1 MLTVPSS
8 LVDRPES
15 TSLAVP
21 PVRRIGAVVGTRPHD
36 GGGHQY
42 ALTLV
47 DALTSICDG
56 HPRLDVAVYAAGR
69 AENTSAPLF
78 GGEPVHRFIP
88 ATGLVG
94 LASRLAGTGRF
105 GNGLRNTFASAKRTI
120 RSDRPDPDTVRSQP
134 ELAAWID
141 RERLDWLFYTS
152 SSTFAFES
160 ERPFVAPIHDLQHR
174 LQPQFEEVSKGGEL
188 EQREYLFRNL
198 ARHATLL
205 LVDSEVGRE
214 DVLDAYE
221 AHGADPD
228 RVRVLPFL
236 PASYLDPSVSEADRT
251 HARDALNLPE
261 RYLLYPAQFWPH
273 KNHLRLVEAL
283 GLLRHRGDEVHVVLC
298 GSSTGALREKT
309 HARVLAAA
317 RRLGVE
323 RQVHILGYVPDA
335 FMSALYA
342 ESAGVVMPTF
352 FGPTNIPVIEG
363 WTFGKP
369 VLTSDIRGI
378 REQAGDAAV
387 LVDPASTEA
396 VAEGV
401 RRLWSDAELC
411 ARLAARGQARLAE
424 WSPEAFLA
432 AVQSIVSDADE
443 RLRGGAAPFSVAS

>member
-1 MLTVPSS
+1 M
-8 LVDRPES
+8 
-15 TSLAVP
+15 LAVP
-21 PVRRIGAVVGTRPHD
+21 SNYLDRHGSTNSAAPPARRIGTVVATLPHD

-47 DALTSICDG
+47 DALTSICEDD
-56 HPRLDVAVYAAGR
+56 PCLDVAVYREGHAADV
-69 AENTSAPLF
+69 SAQLF
-78 GGEPVHRFIP
+78 GGEPVHHTVP

-94 LASRLAGTGRF
+94 LASRFAGTGPL
-105 GNGLRNTFASAKRTI
+105 GNGLRSAYAFTRRTI
-120 RSDRPDPDTVRSQP
+120 SPSHVDPDAVRPQP
-134 ELAAWID
+134 ELSAWID
-141 RERLDWLFYTS
+141 RERLDWVFYTS
-152 SSTFAFES
+152 STTRAFES

-174 LQPQFEEVSKGGEL
+174 LQPQFEEVSKGGEM

-221 AHGADPD
+221 AHGADPE

-236 PASYLDPSVSEADRT
+236 PASYLDPSVSEADRA
-251 HARDALNLPE
+251 HARAALTLPE

-273 KNHLRLVEAL
+273 KNHLRLIEAL
-283 GLLRHRGDEVHVVLC
+283 GLLRRQGEEVHVVLC
-298 GSSTGALREKT
+298 GSSSGTLREKT
-309 HARVLAAA
+309 HAGVLAAA

-323 RQVHILGYVPDA
+323 RQVHSLGYVPDA
-335 FMSALYA
+335 LMSALYA

-378 REQAGDAAV
+378 REQVGDAAL
-387 LVDPASTEA
+387 LVDPASTDA
-396 VAEGV
+396 IAEGV
-401 RRLWSDAELC
+401 RRLWSDTELR
-411 ARLAARGQARLAE
+411 ARLAARGHARLAE
-424 WSPEAFLA
+424 WSPDAFLST
-432 AVQSIVSDADE
+432 VKSIVADADE
-443 RLRGGAAPFSVAS
+443 RVRCGAAPFSVTS

>member
-1 MLTVPSS
+1 MRAT
-8 LVDRPES
+8 
-15 TSLAVP
+15 
-21 PVRRIGAVVGTRPHD
+21 
-36 GGGHQY
+36 Y
-42 ALTLV
+42 AL
-47 DALTSICDG
+47 
-56 HPRLDVAVYAAGR
+56 
-69 AENTSAPLF
+69 
-78 GGEPVHRFIP
+78 
-88 ATGLVG
+88 
-94 LASRLAGTGRF
+94 
-105 GNGLRNTFASAKRTI
+105 AKRTI
-120 RSDRPDPDTVRSQP
+120 RPGRVDPDTLRLQP
-134 ELAAWID
+134 DLAAWID
-141 RERLDWLFYTS
+141 RERLDWVFYTS
-152 SSTFAFES
+152 SSTQAFES

-205 LVDSEVGRE
+205 LVDSEVGRD

-221 AHGADPD
+221 THGADLD

-236 PASYLDPSVSEADRT
+236 PASYLDPSVGDADRA
-251 HARDALNLPE
+251 HARAALGLPE

-273 KNHLRLVEAL
+273 KNHRRLVEAL
-283 GLLRHRGDEVHVVLC
+283 GLLRRRGDEVHVVLC
-298 GSSTGALREKT
+298 GSSSGPLREKT

-323 RQVHILGYVPDA
+323 QQVHSLGYVPHD

-387 LVDPASTEA
+387 LVDPTSTEA
-396 VAEGV
+396 IAEGV
-401 RRLWSDAELC
+401 RRLWSDAELGTRLVAC
-411 ARLAARGQARLAE
+411 GHARIAE
-424 WSPEAFLA
+424 WSPDAFLA
-432 AVQSIVSDADE
+432 AVQAIVADADE
-443 RLRGGAAPFSVAS
+443 RVRCGSAPFSVSR